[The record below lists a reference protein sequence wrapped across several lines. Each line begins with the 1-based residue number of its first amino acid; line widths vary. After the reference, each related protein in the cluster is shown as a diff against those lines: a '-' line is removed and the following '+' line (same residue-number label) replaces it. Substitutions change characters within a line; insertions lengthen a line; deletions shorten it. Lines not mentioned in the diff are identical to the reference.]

1 MNASKPPFPRR
12 DLDALPPAV
21 ARPVQWR
28 RLRDQLEILRD
39 GDPAKGVD
47 AAYAVAD
54 AIGGLSEERLLRRM
68 LASPEGRALVR
79 SGVSLPER
87 LADHEGLRRL
97 PDGSLGRAF
106 LAFSERNG
114 LNARKLVETH
124 HVMSR
129 DYARLDPV
137 RQWASDRFTVMHD
150 LLHVLAG
157 YDTTILGESTL
168 MCFFLAQ
175 RFNDRA
181 LPVFISMSLLTGRV
195 GARDAWV
202 GIRRGWR
209 AVQLASQPWEALLDQ
224 PLLAVRAGLRV
235 DPPEQAHP
243 RTQGLLIPAAA

>member
-1 MNASKPPFPRR
+1 MNAAQTASATW

-28 RLRDQLEILRD
+28 RLREQLEILRD

-54 AIGGLSEERLLRRM
+54 AIGGMSDERLLRRM
-68 LASPEGRALVR
+68 LATEAGRALVQSR
-79 SGVSLPER
+79 VSLPDR
-87 LADHEGLRRL
+87 LADHDGLRRL
-97 PDGSLGRAF
+97 PAGSLGRAF
-106 LAFSERNG
+106 LAFSERND

-150 LLHVLAG
+150 LLHVVAG
-157 YDTTILGESTL
+157 YDTTILGESAL
-168 MCFFLAQ
+168 MGFFLAQ

-181 LPVFISMSLLTGRV
+181 LPIFILMSLLTGRI
-195 GARDAWV
+195 GARDTFV
-202 GIRRGWR
+202 SIRRGWR
-209 AVQLASQPWEALLDQ
+209 AAQLASQPWEALLDQ
-224 PLLAVRAGLRV
+224 PLEAVRARLGV
-235 DPPEQAHP
+235 DPPEHAHP
-243 RTQGLLIPAAA
+243 RTQGLLIPAVA